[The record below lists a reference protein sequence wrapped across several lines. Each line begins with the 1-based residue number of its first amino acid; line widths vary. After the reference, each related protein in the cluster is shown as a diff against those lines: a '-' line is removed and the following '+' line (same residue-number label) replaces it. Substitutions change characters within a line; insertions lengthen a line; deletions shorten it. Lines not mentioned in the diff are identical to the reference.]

1 MIARR
6 DIVFGGAGLAALGAA
21 EALRPRKRLVLL
33 KGGGTIDSAIPKA
46 FGGWQAEAS
55 SGLVSPEMAGK
66 LAKSLYSETVSR
78 TYFNDATGASVMLLA
93 AYGDTQS
100 DLLQLHRP
108 ESCYPAVGFAIAS
121 TQAAELALNPG
132 AELPV
137 RRVVASTEERTE
149 NIVYWTRLG
158 ERLPQ
163 SGGEQREARLA
174 NAMQGY
180 VADGILVRAS
190 TLGESDQAFSILTA
204 FLPQMLKATRK
215 DLRPALIGTS
225 LSQRL
230 G

>member
-1 MIARR
+1 VIARR
-6 DIVFGGAGLAALGAA
+6 DIIFGAAGLAALGAA

-33 KGGGTIDSAIPKA
+33 KGGGTIEVAIPKR
-46 FGGWQAEAS
+46 FGPWQAEAS
-55 SGLVSPEMAGK
+55 TGLVSPEMAGK

-78 TYFNDATGASVMLLA
+78 TYFHDATGASVMLLA

-108 ESCYPAVGFAIAS
+108 ETCYPAVGFAIAS
-121 TQAAELALNPG
+121 TQASELPLAAGTL
-132 AELPV
+132 LPV
-137 RRVVASTEERTE
+137 RRVVAATEERTE

-174 NAMQGY
+174 NAMQGF

-190 TLGESDQAFSILTA
+190 VLGETGPAFATLSD